1 MKSAPDRQRRD
12 SVQLRCDPAVA
23 KLVKAAAHRELCGEG
38 EFLRQA
44 CIDAMTK
51 LGMSVVDPDPPN
63 FQAVKRII
71 FYCKKWFKDQL
82 CTAAAQADKPSESE
96 FIRAAAIER
105 ALKLGIRLTDFE
117 QPHNTTEAPTK
128 PRKRTRRRKG
138 KREAFS
144 RLKTQPR
151 GNQNEP

>member
-1 MKSAPDRQRRD
+1 MRSAPDRQKRD

-23 KLVKAAAHRELCGEG
+23 KLVKAAAHRELCGES

-51 LGMSVVDPDPPN
+51 LGMPVVDPDPPN
-63 FQAVKRII
+63 FQAVKRIV

-82 CTAAAQADKPSESE
+82 CTAAAQAGKPSESE

-105 ALKLGIRLTDFE
+105 ALELGIHLTDFE
-117 QPHNTTEAPTK
+117 TPADGPPNTTEAPTK
-128 PRKRTRRRKG
+128 PRKRMPRGKG
-138 KREAFS
+138 K
-144 RLKTQPR
+144 
-151 GNQNEP
+151 GEPKRK